1 MEAFLSGFGFQQTL
15 LSSFEG
21 FFLSQLLS
29 EGQSDMSILL
39 LYLFSF

>member
-15 LSSFEG
+15 LSSFEA

-29 EGQSDMSILL
+29 EGQTGV
-39 LYLFSF
+39 